1 MATSSF
7 DQRFVVTEHKAAK
20 QLRADVKSTKPVT
33 VTVSA
38 DKSRA
43 DRKKAAA
50 LLNRI

>member
-33 VTVSA
+33 VSA

>member
-7 DQRFVVTEHKAAK
+7 DQRFVVTDKKSADR
-20 QLRADVKSTKPVT
+20 LRYDVKTAKPRAVD
-33 VTVSA
+33 A

-43 DRKKAAA
+43 NRKKAAA